1 MVADEL
7 ESRLRA
13 AFSPTELTLLNES
26 FRHNVPTGAETHFK
40 VTLVSD
46 AFLGQPRVR
55 RHQMVYAEA
64 QDLLDGPVHALA
76 LHLYTP
82 EEWAASGQ
90 VPASPDCRGG
100 EGRDT

>member
-1 MVADEL
+1 MLANEL

-26 FRHNVPTGAETHFK
+26 HRHNVPTGAETHFK
-40 VTLVSD
+40 VTLVSE
-46 AFLGQPRVR
+46 AFSGQRRVR

-64 QDLLDGPVHALA
+64 QDLLDGPLHALA

-82 EEWAASGQ
+82 EEWAEQSA
-90 VPASPDCRGG
+90 VPASPPCRGG
-100 EGRDT
+100 EQ